1 METLVKKFNS
11 SSEKDTIKFVKEFYK
26 LLNKQKINVL
36 LLSGDLGGGKTF
48 ITQNLGKLFK
58 VKGHINSPTF
68 NIMKLYNIINKSSH
82 FKYLLHIDAYR
93 LSSYQDLL
101 NLGLEEYLV
110 NEEVLLVI
118 EWPKDLPVYLAEEK
132 IDYYLIDID
141 IKSKEDRIFNLYENK
156 FKK

>member
-1 METLVKKFNS
+1 METLVKTFKS
-11 SSEKDTIKFVKEFYK
+11 KSEKETKKFVADFFN
-26 LLNKQKINVL
+26 LLKRNKTNVL

-48 ITQNLGKLFK
+48 ITQELGRLLK
-58 VKGHINSPTF
+58 VKGNINSPTF